1 MEVVVSTFHQIMKFP
16 TSKEVGKSR
25 NNEKQSQVYYIIVT
39 ENKAIGESLP
49 IDGIDLQDELQ
60 NKRTLPVK
68 ETIQIL

>member
-1 MEVVVSTFHQIMKFP
+1 MKFP

-68 ETIQIL
+68 KTIQIL